1 MELDV
6 RYDPMLQQPMNKA
19 VFGSNTIGVN
29 MNKPNGQRKT
39 LTVDEAARALGISR
53 NSAYVAV
60 RAGEIPSIK
69 LGRRLVIPRVAFERF
84 LESAGGPKAA

>member
-1 MELDV
+1 
-6 RYDPMLQQPMNKA
+6 MNKSQ
-19 VFGSNTIGVN
+19 V
-29 MNKPNGQRKT
+29 M
-39 LTVDEAARALGISR
+39 TVPEAARALGISR

-69 LGRRLVIPRVAFERF
+69 LGRRVVIPRVAFERF